1 MFEALSDRLNT
12 AINKLSGRGR
22 ISEANVRE
30 AMADVRRALLEADV
44 HLEVV
49 QQFCDQVVQDAIGQD
64 VTNSL
69 RPGQEMIGLVHAR
82 LVELMGRSAEAPAE
96 GDAAIMLVEPPP
108 TVLMMCGLQGS
119 GKTTTCAKLAAY
131 L

>member
-12 AINKLSGRGR
+12 AINALSGRGR

-30 AMADVRRALLEADV
+30 AMADVRQALLEADV

-49 QQFCDQVVQDAIGQD
+49 QQLCDQVVQDAIGQD

-69 RPGQEMIGLVHAR
+69 RPGQEMIGLVHTR
-82 LVELMGRSAEAPAE
+82 LVDVGARRAR
-96 GDAAIMLVEPPP
+96 IR
-108 TVLMMCGLQGS
+108 
-119 GKTTTCAKLAAY
+119 
-131 L
+131 